1 MINNIVLGGRL
12 TADAVLKSTLNNSFV
27 CNFNIANNRKSPNGK
42 EETTFMEIV
51 IFGNY
56 AQAMS
61 PYLTKGLTVDVIGK
75 LVQENWTNVEGQNLF
90 KYKIH
95 AKEIDFRTPKSQ
107 NIHSYENN
115 NEGEDDEK
123 QY

>member
-12 TADAVLKSTLNNSFV
+12 TADANLKTTSNNSFV
-27 CNFNIANNRKSPNGK
+27 CSFNIANNRKNPTGNNK
-42 EETTFMEIV
+42 TTFMEVV

-61 PYLTKGLTVDVIGK
+61 NYLTKGLTVDVIGE
-75 LVQENWTNVEGQNLF
+75 LVQENWTNAEGQNLY

-95 AKEIDFRTPKSQ
+95 AKEIDFRTPKTQ
-107 NIHSYENN
+107 NANSYENYT
-115 NEGEDDEK
+115 EGEHDE
-123 QY
+123 